1 MSECSSRARQE
12 GPLVVNLIDA
22 FARGARELAVT
33 PA

>member
-1 MSECSSRARQE
+1 VRREE

-22 FARGARELAVT
+22 LARGARELAVT